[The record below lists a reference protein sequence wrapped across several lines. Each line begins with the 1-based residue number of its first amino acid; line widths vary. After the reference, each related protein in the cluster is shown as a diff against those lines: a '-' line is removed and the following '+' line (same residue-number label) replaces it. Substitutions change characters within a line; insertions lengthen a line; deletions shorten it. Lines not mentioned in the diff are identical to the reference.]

1 MFASSQSNGND
12 YLQFYSE
19 LIVGTY
25 KRMIKVIYEKTFK
38 YVWSSISRISS
49 IQWPR

>member
-1 MFASSQSNGND
+1 MFASFQSNGND

-25 KRMIKVIYEKTFK
+25 KRIIKVKYEKTFK
-38 YVWSSISRISS
+38 YAWSISRIST
-49 IQWPR
+49 IKWPR